1 MAKKC
6 PTREKRINGMLIAI
20 YVQRELIP
28 HLRESFYTRRESFP
42 LHGEM
47 IPLCGDL
54 IPHLRESF
62 HTRREMIP
70 QGGELIPT

>member
-47 IPLCGDL
+47 IP
-54 IPHLRESF
+54 
-62 HTRREMIP
+62 